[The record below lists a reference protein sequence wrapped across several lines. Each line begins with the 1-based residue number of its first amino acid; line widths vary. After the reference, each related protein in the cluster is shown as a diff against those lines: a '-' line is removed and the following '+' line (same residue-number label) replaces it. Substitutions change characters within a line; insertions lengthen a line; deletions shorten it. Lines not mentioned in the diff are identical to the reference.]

1 LLVFPYGF
9 GVAEGGFKGMKP
21 WEEEHKRKNERERP
35 GSEERVRE
43 GESGL
48 LGLDPHLKSLS
59 LLFFSFFF
67 FFWYYSCYYFR
78 SLVQYISCGHRR
90 T

>member
-1 LLVFPYGF
+1 MLVFPYGF

-21 WEEEHKRKNERERP
+21 WEEEHKRKNERETERS
-35 GSEERVRE
+35 GSEESVRE

-59 LLFFSFFF
+59 LLFFLFFIF
-67 FFWYYSCYYFR
+67 LVLQL
-78 SLVQYISCGHRR
+78 SLLQIFGPIH
-90 T
+90 